1 MAVENVNS
9 RNVAILSASRNYP
22 ITDFTQGIISRE
34 EVRGWPVY
42 DDPFSYYNAYFNECG
57 MSPKAALSSINRPL
71 AVLDLMSG
79 AGMIKDLSAVVLSN
93 GGQFEKGLS
102 VGLTHHGAENLPAHL
117 AHISGDLRQEHTWE
131 EINDAAGDGFNCIF
145 LRAYNGWITI
155 RKERPD
161 LSARLFAEV
170 LGNSISLCQ
179 SNAHI
184 FLQAPPWFM
193 HCADDLI
200 RYLASYEG
208 IGTNPMKRE
217 QNRRSNLGKER
228 FGLHIQGRPQL
239 SSDFV
244 VDVLE
249 IYHGTMQTV
258 YPDWITQQVQSFDT
272 SH

>member
-1 MAVENVNS
+1 MAIENIKPHD
-9 RNVAILSASRNYP
+9 VALLSVSGKYP
-22 ITDFTQGIISRE
+22 ITEFTHNIVSCE
-34 EVRGWPVY
+34 SVRGWPVY
-42 DDPFSYYNAYFNECG
+42 DD
-57 MSPKAALSSINRPL
+57 SINNYDAHFGSCEVPPSVALAEIQRPL
-71 AVLDLMSG
+71 AVLDLMAG
-79 AGMIKDLSAVVLSN
+79 TGMIRDLSQRQFPN
-93 GGQFEKGLS
+93 GCSFERGLS
-102 VGLTHHGAENLPAHL
+102 VGLTSYGADNLPQNL
-117 AHISGDLRQEHTWE
+117 AHISGDLRQEHTWD

-258 YPDWITQQVQSFDT
+258 YPDWIIQQVQSFDT